1 MSKSQSKELCSKCG
15 GELEYVGLYQDRYH
29 RFDEYRCVSC
39 KWPVHIDRD
48 PRIKDEFPEI
58 ERVSIEVLR
67 KDAKVPSKF
76 DEDSHDV
83 LLCCSNMRC
92 NHPGILIGLTLG
104 EMLSKNETHRKYWEF
119 CNGADLTPTGK
130 IRTRCDQSF
139 EVTIDI
145 VLKEQ
150 P

>member
-1 MSKSQSKELCSKCG
+1 
-15 GELEYVGLYQDRYH
+15 
-29 RFDEYRCVSC
+29 
-39 KWPVHIDRD
+39 
-48 PRIKDEFPEI
+48 
-58 ERVSIEVLR
+58 
-67 KDAKVPSKF
+67 
-76 DEDSHDV
+76 
-83 LLCCSNMRC
+83 MRC